1 MVLFSS
7 EKDKI
12 KRAYNIYKKDR
23 FHKTKWSPNNLG
35 NLIIKEERLIELR
48 RLFVHNDILLK
59 NKCILDVGCAGGN
72 TISLMIELG
81 ASEKNIY
88 GIDIREERLDYAK
101 NKFPLADISLMDA
114 GNIEYQDASFD
125 VINVFTLFT
134 SILDNDYRLKISEEL
149 YRVLKPEGYI
159 IYYDFRFNNPFNK
172 NVKGI
177 KIHEIER
184 LFPHMDKQ
192 ISLITLL
199 PPLARKLKK
208 STIRLYPIIS
218 TLNILKTHYL
228 GLFKK

>member
-88 GIDIREERLDYAK
+88 GIDMPARTELVAHKRSVKEIKKYIK
-101 NKFPLADISLMDA
+101 ADELIYQNLEDLKRSASIGNPKITEFEDSVFTGNYRV
-114 GNIEYQDASFD
+114 GNI
-125 VINVFTLFT
+125 T
-134 SILDNDYRLKISEEL
+134 K
-149 YRVLKPEGYI
+149 
-159 IYYDFRFNNPFNK
+159 
-172 NVKGI
+172 
-177 KIHEIER
+177 
-184 LFPHMDKQ
+184 
-192 ISLITLL
+192 
-199 PPLARKLKK
+199 
-208 STIRLYPIIS
+208 
-218 TLNILKTHYL
+218 HYL
-228 GLFKK
+228 VNLENTRSDLSK